1 MIVFE
6 EVYKEADLFDE
17 SMKRLLKDII
27 VKQKNHQQCFD
38 MLLSEFDVSNLSDDC
53 KIWITYNFA
62 RTYVNIVQ
70 DRAIKTA
77 INITIEEYCRFVNYS
92 LLYRETGCDKTS
104 KFLDLVVDVSNT
116 KGKGF
121 FETLYEIWLTG
132 IVSEMLE
139 SGEL

>member
-17 SMKRLLKDII
+17 SMKGLLKDII

-70 DRAIKTA
+70 DHAIKTA
-77 INITIEEYCRFVNYS
+77 INITTEEYGRVMNYFYLS
-92 LLYRETGCDKTS
+92 RGNDCDTKS
-104 KFLDLVVDVSNT
+104 RFLDLIVDVSNT

-132 IVSEMLE
+132 IVSEILE
-139 SGEL
+139 SEE